1 MEEAV
6 TQYIGID
13 VSKEQ
18 LDVASE
24 DGKIVFRVSNTEEG
38 QSQLLQRLNET
49 KPKLVVLE
57 ASGGFELDVVLA
69 LGSAKVPVA
78 VVSPSQ
84 VRHYAKALGILAKT
98 DVIDAHVIAR
108 FGAATK
114 PEPQPIPDEETL
126 ELEALL
132 LRRRQLVS
140 MLAAEKNRLATFSI
154 TRKVGGENAVKSIR
168 STIQFLEKQLDSL
181 DKTTHDHLQKSPLWK
196 EKEDLLRS
204 VPGIGPVTARTLLSD
219 LPELGSLTRK
229 RIAALVGLAP
239 FNHDSGSHAGKRRIS
254 GGRAA
259 VRGALYMACV
269 ASLKCNPLIK
279 AFFDRLR
286 ATKPAK
292 VALTACMRK
301 MLTIL
306 NSMARTRRKWS
317 YELPASS

>member
-1 MEEAV
+1 M

-13 VSKEQ
+13 VSKDH

-24 DGKIVFRVSNTEEG
+24 DGKTVFRVGNTEEG
-38 QSQLLQRLNET
+38 QAQLLQRLMEA

-69 LGSAKVPVA
+69 LGSAKLPVA

-98 DVIDAHVIAR
+98 DAIDANVIAR
-108 FGAATK
+108 FGAATT
-114 PEPQPIPDEETL
+114 PTPQPVPDEETL

-140 MLAAEKNRLATFSI
+140 MLATEKNRLATFSI
-154 TRKVGGENAVKSIR
+154 TRKVGGEKAVKSIR
-168 STIQFLEKQLDSL
+168 RTIEFLEEQLESL
-181 DKTTHDHLQKSPLWK
+181 DETTRAQLQKSPLWK
-196 EKEDLLRS
+196 EREDLLRS
-204 VPGIGPVTARTLLSD
+204 VPGIGPVTARTLISD
-219 LPELGSLTRK
+219 LPELGRLTRK
-229 RIAALVGLAP
+229 CIAALAGLAP
-239 FNHDSGSHAGKRRIS
+239 FNHDSGGHTGKRRVR
-254 GGRAA
+254 GGRTT
-259 VRGALYMACV
+259 VRSALYMACV

-306 NSMARTRRKWS
+306 NSMARTGRKWS
-317 YELPASS
+317 PELPVSS